1 MKKKFYAYFLENESR
16 NGICETWD
24 ECKAVV
30 HGKKARYKSF
40 PSLEEA
46 KDWLAQGAKYE
57 KKLSEELFKTK
68 VDKEK
73 LRSQLTNGI
82 YFDSGT
88 GRGIGV
94 EVRVTD
100 LSGRS
105 LLDESSIKFKI
116 NQFGNLHLGHDR
128 TNNYGELVGLFLALD
143 IAIQKGERHIFGDS
157 NLVIFFWSKGIYRK
171 ENLNEKTISLIEKVV
186 EKRKEFEKI
195 GGKIE
200 YVSGDVNPADLG
212 FHK

>member
-1 MKKKFYAYFLENESR
+1 MTE
-16 NGICETWD
+16 
-24 ECKAVV
+24 
-30 HGKKARYKSF
+30 
-40 PSLEEA
+40 
-46 KDWLAQGAKYE
+46 
-57 KKLSEELFKTK
+57 
-68 VDKEK
+68 
-73 LRSQLTNGI
+73 GI

-143 IAIQKGERHIFGDS
+143 IAIQKGERDIFLEIVTLLYFSGLRES
-157 NLVIFFWSKGIYRK
+157 IVK
-171 ENLNEKTISLIEKVV
+171 
-186 EKRKEFEKI
+186 KI
-195 GGKIE
+195 
-200 YVSGDVNPADLG
+200 
-212 FHK
+212 

>member
-1 MKKKFYAYFLENESR
+1 MKKKFYAYFLENESKS
-16 NGICETWD
+16 GICETWD
-24 ECKAVV
+24 ECKTIV

-46 KDWLAQGAKYE
+46 KDWLEQGAKYE

-68 VDKEK
+68 IDKEK
-73 LRSQLTNGI
+73 LKSQLTDGI

-116 NQFGNLHLGHDR
+116 NQFGNLHLGHDQ
-128 TNNYGELVGLFLALD
+128 N
-143 IAIQKGERHIFGDS
+143 K
-157 NLVIFFWSKGIYRK
+157 
-171 ENLNEKTISLIEKVV
+171 
-186 EKRKEFEKI
+186 
-195 GGKIE
+195 
-200 YVSGDVNPADLG
+200 
-212 FHK
+212 